1 MSTNR
6 QMEAQFQADIDA
18 IQATDAVP
26 KILNVVCRT
35 TGMGFAA
42 VARVTETRWICC
54 ASRDDIGFGLSAG
67 GELDVESTICHEIRQ
82 SRQAVVIDHVAE
94 DAAFCDHHTPAKYGF
109 QSYISVPI
117 VLSDGSFW
125 GTLCA
130 IDPRPARLNN
140 PETVDTFKLFA
151 ALIGSH
157 LNAIERL
164 AESQATLLSE
174 RHASELREQFIAVL
188 GHDLRNPLA
197 AIAAAGRII
206 TRAKTLEETSKIAEM
221 MQATVLRMSLLIDNV
236 MDFARGRL
244 GGGISLQRSVQPIE
258 PMLRQVIS
266 ELESAHADKKI
277 EAAIE
282 VRNPVN
288 CDIQR
293 IGQLLSNL
301 LGNAISHG
309 ATDAP
314 IRVVAATHG
323 SSFELSVSNS
333 GSPIPSEAR
342 EKLFRPFY
350 RGNESGSLQGLGLGL
365 FIASEIAKAH
375 GGTLEVNSSESE
387 TRFTFRM
394 PTN

>member
-1 MSTNR
+1 
-6 QMEAQFQADIDA
+6 MEPEFEADVAA
-18 IQATDAVP
+18 IQAIDAVP
-26 KILNVVCRT
+26 KILNVICRT

-42 VARVTETRWICC
+42 VARVTEERWICC
-54 ASRDDIGFGLSAG
+54 SSKDEIDFGLAAG

-82 SRQAVVIDHVAE
+82 SREAVVIDHVAE
-94 DAAFCDHHTPAKYGF
+94 DATFCGHHTPAKYGF

-117 VLSDGSFW
+117 ILSDGSFW

-140 PETVDTFKLFA
+140 PETVDTFNLFA

-164 AESQATLLSE
+164 AESQTSLLNE

-197 AIAAAGRII
+197 AIDAAGRII
-206 TRAKTLEETSKIAEM
+206 SRAKTLEETSRIAGM

-244 GGGISLQRSVQPIE
+244 GGGISLQRNSQPVE
-258 PMLRQVIS
+258 PILRQVIA
-266 ELESAHADKKI
+266 ELESVHMDRRI
-277 EAAIE
+277 ETTID
-282 VRNPVN
+282 VRDEVN

-309 ATDAP
+309 TPDAS
-314 IRVVAATHG
+314 IRVVAVTRR
-323 SSFELSVSNS
+323 SSFELSVRNS
-333 GSPIPSEAR
+333 GGPIAQDTMER
-342 EKLFRPFY
+342 LFQPFY
-350 RGNESGSLQGLGLGL
+350 RGDNRSSLQGLGLGL

-375 GGTLEVNSSESE
+375 GGTLEVDSSEHE
-387 TRFTFRM
+387 TCFTFKM
-394 PTN
+394 PTG